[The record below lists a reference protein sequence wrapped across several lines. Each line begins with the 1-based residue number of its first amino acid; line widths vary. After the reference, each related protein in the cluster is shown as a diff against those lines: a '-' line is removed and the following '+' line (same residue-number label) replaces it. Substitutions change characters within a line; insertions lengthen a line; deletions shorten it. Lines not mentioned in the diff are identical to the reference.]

1 MRTAPCLN
9 PAMAALHVSVTGSGP
24 PALLVHGSMSFG
36 ALAFSEQA
44 PLAAEFEL
52 HVVDRAGFGRSPDGA
67 GRVDFAAD
75 AADLAALLDRPAHV
89 LGHSYG
95 AIACMLAAA
104 ERPAAVRS
112 LVLVEPPAF
121 GLVRGDPA
129 VEAMVERLNAHIALG
144 ADMTEEEYLHGFLN
158 AWGFDLGSGPTLN
171 RVARRSVRRSIGER
185 TPLEAQIPL
194 AELARAPFPILVAR
208 GGWDAVPP
216 DAYAIGGRAFIAVCD
231 LLVARLAA
239 DQAVFPGAAH
249 QPQLLGEP
257 FNRRIAQFWHAA
269 ETATRRFRADC

>member
-1 MRTAPCLN
+1 VRTAPCLN
-9 PAMAALHVSVTGSGP
+9 PAMSDLHVSVTGSGP

-52 HVVDRAGFGRSPDGA
+52 HIVDRRGFGRSPDGG
-67 GRVDFAAD
+67 GRVDFASD
-75 AADLAALLDRPAHV
+75 AADLAELLDRPTHV

-104 ERPAAVRS
+104 ERPGSVRS

-129 VEAMVERLNAHIALG
+129 VEAMITRLNAHIAVG

-158 AWGFDLGSGPTLN
+158 AWGFELGPGPTLN

-216 DAYAIGGRAFIAVCD
+216 AAYDIGGRAFIAVCD
-231 LLVARLAA
+231 LLVARLGAEQA
-239 DQAVFPGAAH
+239 DFPGAAH

-257 FNRRIAQFWHAA
+257 FNRRIAQFWRSA
-269 ETATRRFRADC
+269 

>member
-1 MRTAPCLN
+1 MSD
-9 PAMAALHVSVTGSGP
+9 LHVSVTGSGP
-24 PALLVHGSMSFG
+24 PVLLVHGSMSFG

-52 HVVDRAGFGRSPDGA
+52 HVVDRRGFGRSPGDA
-67 GRVDFAAD
+67 ARVDFAAD
-75 AADLAALLDRPAHV
+75 AADVAALLDRPAHV

-104 ERPAAVRS
+104 DRPDLMRS
-112 LVLVEPPAF
+112 LVLIEPPAF
-121 GLVRGDPA
+121 ELVRGDPA
-129 VEAMVERLNAHIALG
+129 VEAMVQRLNAHIALG
-144 ADMTEEEYLHGFLN
+144 EDITEEDYLHGFLN
-158 AWGFDLGSGPTLN
+158 AWGFDLGPGPTLN
-171 RVARRSVRRSIGER
+171 RVARRSVRRSMGER
-185 TPLEAQIPL
+185 TPLEARIPL

-216 DAYAIGGRAFIAVCD
+216 SAYDIGGRAFIAVCD
-231 LLVARLAA
+231 LLVARLGAE
-239 DQAVFPGAAH
+239 QAVFPGAAH

-269 ETATRRFRADC
+269 DTGARRFRADC